1 MRLAFLAS
9 NNGSGMRAVVRAIEG
24 GDLDAVACVVVS
36 NRRQAPAL
44 DFGREH
50 GLETLFIPTVPDA
63 DAADRKLAAALSRA
77 RVDWVLLA
85 GYLRRLGPVTLGAFR
100 ARILNIHPSLL
111 PKFGGQGMYGRRVH
125 EAVIASG
132 DTESG
137 ASVHLVD
144 EEYDH
149 GAVLGQ
155 VQVPVWPDDTP
166 EMLEKRVM
174 AAEPGLYV
182 DLLKRICTGKI
193 VMPISDNIS

>member
-9 NNGSGMRAVVRAIEG
+9 NNGTGMRAVVHAVGRGE
-24 GDLDAVACVVVS
+24 LDATACLVIS

-44 DFGREH
+44 EFGREH
-50 GLETLFIPTVPDA
+50 GLETLFIPTVPNA
-63 DAADRKLAAALSRA
+63 EAADRTMAAALSKA

-85 GYLRRLGPVTLGAFR
+85 GYLRRLGPVTLDAFR
-100 ARILNIHPSLL
+100 DRILNIHPSLL

-132 DTESG
+132 DTQSG

-155 VQVPVWPDDTP
+155 ARVPVRPDDTA
-166 EMLEKRVM
+166 ETLEKRVNSV
-174 AAEPGLYV
+174 EPGLYV
-182 DLLKRICTGKI
+182 DLLRRIRRGEI
-193 VMPISDNIS
+193 ALPISDNIS